1 MAIQIL
7 DRDFGN
13 TDDDEVDIFVIDI
26 SLTSGIDFSTPITYM
41 GVNGFGQI
49 QLSFRLN
56 CTENYYGP
64 VCATF
69 CMERDDDL
77 GHYTCG
83 SDGSIVCRQGYQ
95 DPSSFCTECIPA
107 EQCCKTAFKLYPDH
121 AFIIMYVCV
130 CNRFCNV
137 AVAML

>member
-7 DRDFGN
+7 DLDFGN
-13 TDDDEVDIFVIDI
+13 TEDDEVDIFFIDTY
-26 SLTSGIDFSTPITYM
+26 LTSGIDFSTPITYM

-64 VCATF
+64 DCATF

-83 SDGSIVCRQGYQ
+83 SDGSFVCLQGYQ
-95 DPSSFCTECIPA
+95 DPSSLCTGCIPA
-107 EQCCKTAFKLYPDH
+107 EECCKPAFK
-121 AFIIMYVCV
+121 IMTWPCI
-130 CNRFCNV
+130 
-137 AVAML
+137 